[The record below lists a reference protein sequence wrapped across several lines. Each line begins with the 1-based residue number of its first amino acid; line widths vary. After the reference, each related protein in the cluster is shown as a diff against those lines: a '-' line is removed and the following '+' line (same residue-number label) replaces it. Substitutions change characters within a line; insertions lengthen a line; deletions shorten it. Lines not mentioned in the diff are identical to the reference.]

1 MSKKKHILEDR
12 HGNMKKLLLHQDP
25 EMRNTPEQ
33 FYLPQLPPRDQRTYD
48 VPYDEEIQ
56 DGWISL
62 VDRGGVYHPRVSLD
76 ETMRAINRLT
86 EHLVQV
92 TPADPDTGKLATC
105 KVYSKIQLKAAHAA
119 KKRLARGAKS
129 KVVPSKTLE
138 LNWAIAEGD
147 LAVKMMQMETF
158 LMEGRRVEVLL
169 ARRKRARVVS
179 QDECKALLKK
189 VMEVAQRVPGAKEEK
204 TEGSMG
210 EKMSLVF
217 ENKKAK
223 EKDPE

>member
-1 MSKKKHILEDR
+1 MGKKKLIPEDR
-12 HGNMKKLLLHQDP
+12 QGNMKKTLLRQFP
-25 EMRNTPEQ
+25 EMRHAPEQ

-56 DGWISL
+56 DAWIAL
-62 VDRGGVYHPRVSLD
+62 VDRDGVYHPRVSRD

-92 TPADPDTGKLATC
+92 TPADPDTGQLATC
-105 KVYSKIQLKAAHAA
+105 KIYSKIQLKAADTA

-129 KVVPSKTLE
+129 RVVPSKTLE

-179 QDECKALLKK
+179 LDECKALLKK
-189 VMEVAQRVPGAKEEK
+189 VREVVQRVPGAKEGK
-204 TEGSMG
+204 TDGSVR

-223 EKDPE
+223 DKDPE